1 MTEWLAMPIVQG
13 GAVALLAGVLI
24 AIFTGR
30 LVPRWQVTQLRA
42 SDQKALERQAAE
54 IEELWKA
61 YRAVDQANREL
72 ILHSQDLMET
82 GRITRQLFASV
93 TPQKDGDGA

>member
-42 SDQKALERQAAE
+42 SDAAAIKRLTAE
-54 IEELWKA
+54 VDEWRSA
-61 YRAVDQANREL
+61 YRSLDLANREL

-82 GRITRQLFASV
+82 GRITRQLFASA
-93 TPQKDGDGA
+93 TSQKDGDGA

>member
-13 GAVALLAGVLI
+13 GAVALLAGVLV

-30 LVPRWQVTQLRA
+30 LLPRWWVDQLRA
-42 SDQKALERQAAE
+42 SDQKAIERLTTE
-54 IEELWKA
+54 VDEWRSA
-61 YRAVDQANREL
+61 YRSVDLANREL

-82 GRITRQLFASV
+82 GRITRALFSSAI
-93 TPQKDGDGA
+93 PKGGDGV